1 LNIIRPD
8 LYKDRKCIHVMISK
22 EDFAEFRALMFKFG
36 VSMQDA
42 YGAFARSVIE
52 NGTGVKIIEAL
63 VRKKLKEAIE
73 REITHAKKPLIK
85 KITEYDHE
93 TLYDIINSSEDE
105 ENEFERE
112 LETLENTTTQEKLTN
127 ECTK

>member
-1 LNIIRPD
+1 
-8 LYKDRKCIHVMISK
+8 MISK